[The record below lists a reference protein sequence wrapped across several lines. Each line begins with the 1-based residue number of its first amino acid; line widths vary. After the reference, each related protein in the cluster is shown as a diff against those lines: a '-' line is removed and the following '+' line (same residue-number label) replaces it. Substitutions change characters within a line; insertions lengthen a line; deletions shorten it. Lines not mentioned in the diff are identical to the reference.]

1 MKDEIIYIEPKYLTV
16 LPKYA
21 NAVTSL
27 SKKEDDE
34 LGYDVKT
41 TKEIRVPLFI
51 SQYSNIILDGH
62 HRNKK
67 ALKYKIHKVPCIIK
81 YFKTKL
87 EEYAFVAKINL
98 LSMQSNTDFAFLNV
112 GTGITT
118 SVKEL
123 AYLMI
128 KLSGKSLE
136 LLYDELPQGDVK
148 ESQADVT
155 LAKKLIGWTYETNLE
170 NGLKNF
176 FF

>member
-1 MKDEIIYIEPKYLTV
+1 MQFLCLQANKSPIIFGNGSQIHDFV
-16 LPKYA
+16 S
-21 NAVTSL
+21 V
-27 SKKEDDE
+27 ED
-34 LGYDVKT
+34 
-41 TKEIRVPLFI
+41 
-51 SQYSNIILDGH
+51 
-62 HRNKK
+62 
-67 ALKYKIHKVPCIIK
+67 
-81 YFKTKL
+81 
-87 EEYAFVAKINL
+87 VAKANL
-98 LSMQSNTDFAFLNV
+98 LSMQSNTDFAFLNI

-128 KLSGKSLE
+128 KLSEKSLE
-136 LLYDELPQGDVK
+136 PVYDELPPGDVK